1 MALDSLGCSTYA
13 VSTFLIMAKDPA
25 FLFYS
30 ADFLVGTLTMSE
42 QEIGQYAFL
51 LCVMHQKGRLSE
63 EKMNSALKSGKVLP
77 SVLEKF
83 KKDEN
88 GCYYNERLEME
99 SNKRSKFTA
108 SRRSNAKAYA
118 QASAEHMPKHM
129 ENANENEDVNEISI
143 SESTPREDSMK
154 FFDMINQN
162 SAEYFHFLVE
172 FAKRTNLDEN
182 IAGREVKKFADYW
195 CERTGN
201 GKKMRWETEKT
212 FEIQRRLSKWFG
224 NASQWSKEKQLSKTK
239 QFII

>member
-1 MALDSLGCSTYA
+1 
-13 VSTFLIMAKDPA
+13 MAKDPA

-99 SNKRSKFTA
+99 STRRSKFTA

-129 ENANENEDVNEISI
+129 ENANENEIINKNIYGEFSKVLLKPDEYQKLVEKLGESNTKALIAELDRYIESTGKDKYKSHYATLQTWANRKVNEHQERKSLPIKTRI
-143 SESTPREDSMK
+143 
-154 FFDMINQN
+154 
-162 SAEYFHFLVE
+162 
-172 FAKRTNLDEN
+172 
-182 IAGREVKKFADYW
+182 IA
-195 CERTGN
+195 
-201 GKKMRWETEKT
+201 
-212 FEIQRRLSKWFG
+212 
-224 NASQWSKEKQLSKTK
+224 
-239 QFII
+239 